1 MYGDWMKAF
10 APSSFHIG
18 QDEVDRR
25 ILFLALWIVML
36 LIVMLLIVMLLI
48 VILFIVILFIVIL
61 LIVILLIVILLICS
75 MSRFTLVAG
84 TPLPAL
90 LNGSSRQAGGGR
102 S

>member
-10 APSSFHIG
+10 TPSSFHIG

-25 ILFLALWIVML
+25 ILFLALLIVML

-48 VILFIVILFIVIL
+48 VLLFIVIL
-61 LIVILLIVILLICS
+61 LICTI
-75 MSRFTLVAG
+75 SRFTLVAG

-90 LNGSSRQAGGGR
+90 LNGSSRRAGGGR

>member
-10 APSSFHIG
+10 TPSSFHIG

-25 ILFLALWIVML
+25 ILFLALLIVML

-48 VILFIVILFIVIL
+48 VILFIVILLFVM
-61 LIVILLIVILLICS
+61 LLIVILLICTI
-75 MSRFTLVAG
+75 SRFTLVAG

-90 LNGSSRQAGGGR
+90 SNGSSRRAGGGR